1 MKQYAENTR
10 TFRIASARSAL
21 ILWMALLVLLGG
33 AGRIG
38 AQDAAP
44 EEELHLDPIT
54 VTATRTPERLGDVA
68 DSVEV
73 FAPPRIESL
82 LPGDA
87 AEFLTEAAGVSL
99 PRTSGRG
106 GQTSLFL
113 RGSEGNFTS
122 VLLDGFKLTYPGG
135 GGMTSRISRPS
146 GSAPPRCSRAPK
158 ARSTARTRR
167 RAW

>member
-1 MKQYAENTR
+1 M
-10 TFRIASARSAL
+10 
-21 ILWMALLVLLGG
+21 
-33 AGRIG
+33 
-38 AQDAAP
+38 
-44 EEELHLDPIT
+44 
-54 VTATRTPERLGDVA
+54 TATRTPERLGDVA

-73 FAPPRIESL
+73 FAPSRIESL

-113 RGSEGNFTS
+113 RGSESNFTS

-135 GGMTSRISRPS
+135 GGYDFSHPLARV